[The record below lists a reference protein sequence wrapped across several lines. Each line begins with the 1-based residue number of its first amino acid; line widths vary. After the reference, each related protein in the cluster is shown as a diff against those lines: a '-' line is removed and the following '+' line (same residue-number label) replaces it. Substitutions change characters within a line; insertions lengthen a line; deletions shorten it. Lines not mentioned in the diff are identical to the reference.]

1 MAAFEPQCRIC
12 QDANPVEELIS
23 PCHCRGFSR
32 FVHRDCLEEWRRR
45 NVNQSYYRC
54 EVCHFQYQYYRLRF
68 GKVLESAWTSGF
80 ISLVLMISAIIL
92 SGQLSARTCNA
103 VWHYFMHQGPSLLPH
118 RLQVLF
124 HGLAWVSLP
133 GWYMFLRALVV
144 QDIPALPR
152 ISPGPISIYNWP
164 SSSSSSTSSSSSPP
178 PKSAEEEKKE
188 EQDKSKKTKVTK
200 YDSPSLILWLI
211 IFVAASAS
219 FYKLFTKMHSFCR
232 NYCLRAQRLI
242 ENVQ

>member
-1 MAAFEPQCRIC
+1 MAAIEPQCRIC

-80 ISLVLMISAIIL
+80 FSLVLMISAIIL

-103 VWHYFMHQGPSLLPH
+103 IWHYFMHQGPSLLPH
-118 RLQVLF
+118 RLQILF

-133 GWYMFLRALVV
+133 GWYMFFRALISHGLG
-144 QDIPALPR
+144 DAPALPR

-164 SSSSSSTSSSSSPP
+164 SSSSSSSPA
-178 PKSAEEEKKE
+178 PKSSEEEKKD
-188 EQDKSKKTKVTK
+188 EQDESKKTKVTK

-211 IFVAASAS
+211 ILVAASAS
-219 FYKLFTKMHSFCR
+219 FYKLFTKIHIFCR